1 MKINQIFPRSDWQ
14 KFIQINEQ
22 ANQSLLMGNFE
33 LNKSNMYEYFCK
45 ELKAYLNNNNLRQ
58 TFNFFPRI
66 ANYDNFDYANQD
78 AYIPSIKELAEKFSY
93 TVATVLTRIEIWI
106 TSRLNQCINH
116 PTIYFI
122 EMNLFET
129 LLHFFEEYQSAALN
143 HY

>member
-1 MKINQIFPRSDWQ
+1 MKINQIIPRSDWQ

-58 TFNFFPRI
+58 TLNFFPRI

-78 AYIPSIKELAEKFSY
+78 AYIPSIKELVEKFNY
-93 TVATVLTRIEIWI
+93 TIATVLTRLEIWVA
-106 TSRLNQCINH
+106 SHLNQ
-116 PTIYFI
+116 
-122 EMNLFET
+122 
-129 LLHFFEEYQSAALN
+129 
-143 HY
+143 